1 VLELLLWLEGTAV
14 ADAVRTSIWMYP
26 AFESTHYVGIALL
39 VGGIMVIDLRL
50 LGFAPRLPIAPVMGL
65 LPWVLAGFL
74 INLVTGTLM
83 FIYGATSYGTN
94 WLFWYKMGLI
104 LLAGANALLFKV
116 LAGRSGGEWM
126 RSGEVPV
133 AIRAIATLS
142 LVLWVSVTAAGR
154 FMAYVY

>member
-1 VLELLLWLEGTAV
+1 VLELLLWLEGTAI
-14 ADAVRTSIWMYP
+14 ANAIRTSIWMYP

-50 LGFAPRLPIAPVMGL
+50 LGFAQRLPIAAVMGL
-65 LPWVLAGFL
+65 LPWVFAGFL

-83 FIYGATSYGTN
+83 FIYGATSYGMN

-104 LLAGANALLFKV
+104 LVAGGNALLFKLV
-116 LAGRSGGEWM
+116 AMRAGGEWM
-126 RSGEVPV
+126 RSGKVPV
-133 AIRAIATLS
+133 AVKTIATLS

>member
-1 VLELLLWLEGTAV
+1 VLELLLWLEGTAI
-14 ADAVRTSIWMYP
+14 ANAIRTSIWMYP
-26 AFESTHYVGIALL
+26 AFESAHYVGIALL

-50 LGFAPRLPIAPVMGL
+50 LGFAQRLPIAPVMGL
-65 LPWVLAGFL
+65 LPWVFAGFL

-83 FIYGATSYGTN
+83 FIYGATSYGTS

-104 LLAGANALLFKV
+104 LVAGGNALLFKLV
-116 LAGRSGGEWM
+116 AGRSGGAWM

-133 AIRAIATLS
+133 AVKAIATLS
-142 LVLWVSVTAAGR
+142 LVLWVAVTAAGR